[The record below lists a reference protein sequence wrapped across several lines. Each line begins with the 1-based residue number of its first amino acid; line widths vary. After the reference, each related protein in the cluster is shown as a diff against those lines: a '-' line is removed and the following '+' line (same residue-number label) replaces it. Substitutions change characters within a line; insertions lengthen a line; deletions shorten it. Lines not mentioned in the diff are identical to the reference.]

1 MTFRAPET
9 DRVSARMRRRI
20 ELIDRLPDEEFLPEV
35 RAYLCDA
42 LPVDLLYRAAASL
55 GQERDRDTAR
65 LRRLLEKVLKDLR
78 ASKSALYSRFSR
90 EEVEDSFI
98 EERLKEFDN
107 ISKGR
112 MQLPQ
117 ESVEALH
124 GILHR
129 VSDRCWRDHREGLGD
144 LLEKWVLKD
153 YRGQSIGWRFS
164 EDYDEAVGEAQRADR
179 QRRTQPWGALQRLI
193 AGIRLTDPQV
203 DKNAPPGAP
212 LAERRLRSF
221 IKQFADPKD
230 VGRLD
235 PSADALKPVA
245 SSREE
250 AMRDLVRVHNY
261 LLDQLERAAAADEA
275 LAAYRRRLRLAGA
288 GASLHSSVLVGA
300 ANATEAARAI
310 SKDLADPAR
319 ALSQDL
325 LRFLFDHGF
334 VPVTAATLLQLA
346 DAEPLAGAADV
357 LPLAIVTAPAQDAGA
372 DHPVFVQAK
381 NDVAQVMRRT
391 GTTGGYVVALNG
403 AGHEMPQELEC
414 AEGLIRV
421 FRM

>member
-55 GQERDRDTAR
+55 GTERDRDTAR

-78 ASKSALYSRFSR
+78 AAKSALQSRAGR
-90 EEVEDSFI
+90 EEVEDSFL
-98 EERLKEFDN
+98 EERMKEFDN

-117 ESVEALH
+117 ESIEALH

-129 VSDRCWRDHREGLGD
+129 MADRSWRDHRETLGD
-144 LLEKWVLKD
+144 LLEKWILKD

-164 EDYDEAVGEAQRADR
+164 KDYDETVNEAERADR

-193 AGIRLTDPQV
+193 SGIRLTDPQV
-203 DKNAPPGAP
+203 DENAPPGAP

-230 VGRLD
+230 AGRLD

-288 GASLHSSVLVGA
+288 GASLHSSVLAGA
-300 ANATEAARAI
+300 ANATDAAKTI
-310 SKDLADPAR
+310 SRDLADPAR

-334 VPVTAATLLQLA
+334 VPVTAATLASLA

-357 LPLAIVTAPAQDAGA
+357 LPLAIITAPSQDADA
-372 DHPVFVQAK
+372 EHPVFQQAK

-403 AGHEMPQELEC
+403 AGHELPQVLEC
-414 AEGLIRV
+414 AEGVIRV